1 MSTFAHRYLDALAGD
16 TSGDSRR
23 REVTGAAWSQVTPEP
38 VSDPT
43 LLAHSPQLAA
53 ELGLPAHWTSDQDWL
68 AWLSGNEIAP
78 GSRPYA
84 MNYGGHQF
92 GNWAGQLGDG
102 RAINLGEIRDVKGTW
117 QTLQLKGA
125 GPTPYSRTADGRA
138 VLRSS
143 IREFLCSE
151 AMYHLGIPTTRALSL
166 VGTGELVE
174 RDMFYDGRPAMEP
187 GAIVCRVAPSFLR
200 FGNYQIHA
208 ARQERDLLAE
218 LVHWTISE
226 HFPEMDADAPDAP
239 LHLIEAVLSRTAELV
254 ADWMRVGF
262 VHGVMNTDNMSV
274 LGLTIDY
281 GPYGWIDHFD
291 PHFTP
296 NTTDAQSRRYVF
308 GNQPRV
314 AHWNL
319 AQFAQALL
327 PLLDDVAPVQA
338 LVDSFPRQ
346 FSAAYQKRMAAKL
359 GLETLHD
366 AELISDLFA
375 WMQEIET
382 DWTLFF
388 RALMNVDPEDPDVRL
403 LDDAFYA
410 PPSMSDVE
418 QIMDWMTRW
427 SEAVLDEDD
436 QESRLAHMSRSNPW
450 IIPRNYLV
458 FQAIEAAEKGDM
470 ALLDDLFDACRTP
483 YDVQEGR
490 EALVKRRPEWAREQ
504 PGASM
509 LSCSS

>member
-1 MSTFAHRYLDALAGD
+1 MNVFAHRYVDALPGD
-16 TSGDSRR
+16 TSRDTRR
-23 REVTGAAWSQVTPEP
+23 REVTGAAWSLVTPEP
-38 VSDPT
+38 VSGPT
-43 LLAHSPQLAA
+43 MLSYSPELAA
-53 ELGLPAHWTSDQDWL
+53 NLGLPEGWSTSQEWL
-68 AWLSGNEIAP
+68 AWLSGNDLPA
-78 GSRPYA
+78 GSMPYA

-102 RAINLGEIRDVKGTW
+102 RAINLGEVRDTNGIW

-166 VGTGELVE
+166 VGTGDSIE

-187 GAIVCRVAPSFLR
+187 GAIVCRVARSFLR

-208 ARQERDLLAE
+208 ARQERDLLAQ
-218 LVHWTISE
+218 LVHWTITE
-226 HFPEMDADAPDAP
+226 HFPDIDADAPDAP
-239 LHLIEAVLSRTAELV
+239 LHLIESVLTRTAKLV
-254 ADWMRVGF
+254 AEWMRVGF

-291 PHFTP
+291 PYFTP

-314 AHWNL
+314 AHWNM
-319 AQFAQALL
+319 AQFARALL
-327 PLLDDVAPVQA
+327 PLLDDVEPAQA
-338 LVDSFPRQ
+338 LLDTFPKH
-346 FSAAYQKRMAAKL
+346 FSAAYQECMAAKF
-359 GLETLHD
+359 GLAELHD
-366 AELISDLFA
+366 EELVSDLLA
-375 WMQEIET
+375 WMQDIET

-388 RALMNVDPEDPDVRL
+388 RALMEVDPEAPDIRT
-403 LDDAFYA
+403 LDRAFYA
-410 PPSMSDVE
+410 PPSASDVE
-418 QIMDWMTRW
+418 RIMAWLTRW
-427 SEAVLDEDD
+427 SEYALEEDD
-436 QESRLAHMSRSNPW
+436 WEIRQNRMSQANPW
-450 IIPRNYLV
+450 FIPRNYLV
-458 FQAIEAAEKGDM
+458 FQAIESAEKGDLG
-470 ALLDDLFDACRTP
+470 LLDDLLDASRTP
-483 YDVQEGR
+483 YDAQEGR
-490 EALVKRRPEWAREQ
+490 EDLIKRRPEWARKQ